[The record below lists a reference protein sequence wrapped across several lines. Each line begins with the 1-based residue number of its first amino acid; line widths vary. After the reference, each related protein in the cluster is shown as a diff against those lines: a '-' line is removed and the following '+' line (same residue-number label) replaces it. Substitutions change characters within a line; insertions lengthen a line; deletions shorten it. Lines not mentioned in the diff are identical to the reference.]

1 MSEKR
6 NITFGEA
13 VIAAS
18 NLLSLNLGER
28 NPNNL
33 IEEWNNSSHVQ
44 EDFIAIKLNALARS
58 IYETC
63 NR

>member
-1 MSEKR
+1 MSEKF

-18 NLLSLNLGER
+18 NLLSLDLGEK

-33 IEEWNNSSHVQ
+33 IKEWDKSSYTQ
-44 EDFIAIKLNALARS
+44 EDFIAIKLNTLAKS

-63 NR
+63 NQ

>member
-1 MSEKR
+1 MSVKV

-18 NLLSLNLGER
+18 NLLSLDLGER

-33 IEEWNNSSHVQ
+33 IEEWNSSSYTQ

-63 NR
+63 NW

>member
-1 MSEKR
+1 MSVKV

-18 NLLSLNLGER
+18 NLLSLDLGER

-33 IEEWNNSSHVQ
+33 
-44 EDFIAIKLNALARS
+44 
-58 IYETC
+58 
-63 NR
+63 NRRME

>member
-1 MSEKR
+1 MSVKL
-6 NITFGEA
+6 NITFGET

-18 NLLSLNLGER
+18 NLLSLDLREK

-33 IEEWNNSSHVQ
+33 IEEWNSSPYTR
-44 EDFIAIKLNALARS
+44 EDFIANKLNILARS

>member
-33 IEEWNNSSHVQ
+33 IEEWNNSSHAQ

>member
-1 MSEKR
+1 MSEKL
-6 NITFGEA
+6 NISFGEA

-18 NLLSLNLGER
+18 NLLSLDLGES

-33 IEEWNNSSHVQ
+33 IEELNKSPYTQ
-44 EDFIAIKLNALARS
+44 EDFIAIKLNTLAES
-58 IYETC
+58 IYKTC